1 MGWVSVVCHKTF
13 LHLLVPHFPPLIVPT
28 SPCGGET
35 GSLQTVF
42 DVSVFFVPGSDNVAA
57 GSGIVV
63 SVGGAYTN
71 HVGSASQIVP
81 F

>member
-28 SPCGGET
+28 SHFGGET

-42 DVSVFFVPGSDNVAA
+42 DVSVFSVPGRDTVAS
-57 GSGIVV
+57 GSSIVV
-63 SVGGAYTN
+63 GVGKALKDTVGA
-71 HVGSASQIVP
+71 ASQIVP